1 MDTSEIVTPV
11 KPLSLEAIRSKAEKP
26 TNNLALIPKSFG
38 RFSQTLSKEILSI
51 ASTSPGFIFEG
62 FCRTEAQLDQE
73 VEENWCLS
81 EILICDE
88 LKQCVRVTIDR
99 PVIYGLCDL
108 IYGGVGNE
116 QAYAEARPFSRIER
130 AVTQLFFKTIGR
142 ALPSA
147 FSSVAFKEFAVAPPQ
162 DPNEDPRYPPINP
175 FVAVKILCNIH
186 GYSGEIL
193 IELPEKLA
201 LLFRPAEVEQHA
213 PKVPGISEWGAQI
226 SERVE
231 TIEVELVAVLA
242 QFQMNLDKVTSL
254 HTGQMITLEND
265 ISSPLSVCSDG
276 IELFTARLGQSERK
290 FCLSIE
296 TQLTIAQ

>member
-73 VEENWCLS
+73 FEENWCLA
-81 EILICDE
+81 EMLICGE
-88 LKQCVRVTIDR
+88 LKQCIRVTIDR

-108 IYGGVGNE
+108 VYGGVGNE

-130 AVTQLFFKTIGR
+130 AVAQLFFKAIGR

-147 FSSVAFKEFAVAPPQ
+147 FTTIALKEFLVAPPQ
-162 DPNEDPRYPPINP
+162 DPNEDPQYPPIKP
-175 FVAVKILCNIH
+175 FVSIKILFNIH

-201 LLFRPAEVEQHA
+201 LLFRPVEVKQHT
-213 PKVPGISEWGAQI
+213 PTIPSISEWGTQI

-242 QFQMNLDKVTSL
+242 QFQMSLDKVTSL
-254 HTGQMITLEND
+254 RAGQMITLEND

-276 IELFTARLGQSERK
+276 IELFTARLGQTARK

-296 TQLTIAQ
+296 TQFTIAQ